1 MVSNVVVVT
10 DSVATVPESLIQ
22 ELGIRVV
29 PIVLNHRGR
38 SYRDGVDLTPNEFYQ
53 LLRTSEELPTSST
66 PSVGDIAEV
75 YRAAARDS
83 AGVVGIHV
91 TAKLSAVCETA
102 VLAGQSVDAPV
113 RVVDSRTATMAQG
126 FVVLEAARSAAA
138 GADLATVAARATEM
152 TSKVR
157 FYAFFETLEY
167 LHRGGR
173 IGAASALLG
182 SALQFKPII
191 HLVDGLV
198 EPFAKPRTRRKATQ
212 TLLDTMAKQVGS
224 RPVHAAV
231 LHADSLDDAEELRQR
246 VADQFD
252 CRELYVTEFTPVM
265 GAHTGP
271 GLLGLAFH
279 ADE

>member
-1 MVSNVVVVT
+1 VT
-10 DSVATVPESLIQ
+10 DSVATVPESLVQ
-22 ELGIRVV
+22 ELDIRVV
-29 PIVLNHRGR
+29 PIMLNHEGC

-66 PSVGDIAEV
+66 PSMGDIAEV
-75 YRAAARDS
+75 YRAAARGS

-91 TAKLSAVCETA
+91 TSRLSAVYETA
-102 VLAGQSVDAPV
+102 VLAGQSVDTPV

-126 FVVLEAARSAAA
+126 FVVVEAARSAAA
-138 GADLATVAARATEM
+138 GADLESVVTRATEM

-167 LHRGGR
+167 LRRGGR
-173 IGAASALLG
+173 IGGAAALLG

-191 HLVDGLV
+191 HLIDGQV
-198 EPFAKPRTRRKATQ
+198 EPYAKPRTRGRATQ
-212 TLLDTMAKQVGS
+212 TLLNIMAEQVGT

-231 LHADSLDDAEELRQR
+231 LHADSLHDAEELRRR

-252 CRELYVTEFTPVM
+252 CLELYVTEFTPVM

-279 ADE
+279 VDQ